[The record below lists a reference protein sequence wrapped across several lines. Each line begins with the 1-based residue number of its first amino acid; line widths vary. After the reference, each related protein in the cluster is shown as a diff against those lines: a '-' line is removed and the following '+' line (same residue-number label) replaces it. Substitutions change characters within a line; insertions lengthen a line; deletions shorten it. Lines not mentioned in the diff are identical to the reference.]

1 MLRRKVVRAMA
12 KKDDIV
18 VGLDIGTTKICAIV
32 GENKKDGVEIIGIGT
47 HPSRG
52 LRKGVVVNIESTVE
66 SIKKAVEEAEL
77 MAGCEI
83 NKVYCGIAG
92 GHIRAFNSHGV
103 IAIKNR
109 EINQADI
116 DRVIEAAQ
124 AVVIPPDRE
133 VIHVI
138 PQEYIVDDQE
148 GIQEPLGMIGIRLEV
163 KVHIVTA
170 AVTSAQNIIKCAN
183 KAGLDV
189 ADIVLQQI
197 ASSEAVL
204 NQDEKEI
211 GVVLVDIGGGTTD
224 IALYHN
230 GTIKYTTVIS
240 LGGNQVT
247 GDIAVGLRTPTGEAE
262 KIKKEYGCAMT
273 AMVSKDDTIEVQS
286 VGGNKSKTVSKYM
299 LCEIIEPR
307 LEEICTLVK
316 REIMKSGY
324 EGLVSS
330 GVVITGGTAAMEGA
344 MELAEQVF
352 NLPVRRGLPANITGL
367 VDVVRSPMYST
378 GVGLVQYGAKQLTG
392 TQFQRGNDS
401 RVFSKLTSRMKSWM
415 KEFF

>member
-1 MLRRKVVRAMA
+1 MA
-12 KKDDIV
+12 KRDNII

-32 GENKKDGVEIIGIGT
+32 GERTRDGVEIIGIGT
-47 HPSRG
+47 HPSKG

-66 SIKKAVEEAEL
+66 SIRKAVEEAEL

-83 NKVYCGIAG
+83 NRVYCGIAG

-170 AVTSAQNIIKCAN
+170 AVTSAQNIVKCAN

-189 ADIVLQQI
+189 ADIALQQI

-204 NQDEKEI
+204 NPDEKEI

-224 IALYHN
+224 IALYHG

-247 GDIAVGLRTPTGEAE
+247 GDISVGLRTTASEAE
-262 KIKKEYGCAMT
+262 KLKREHGCAMT
-273 AMVSKDDTIEVQS
+273 AMVSRDDVMEVQS
-286 VGGNKSKTVSKYM
+286 VGGNTSKTVSRYM

-307 LEEICTLVK
+307 IEEIFQLVK

-324 EGLVSS
+324 ENLVSS
-330 GVVITGGTAAMEGA
+330 GIVLTGGSAAMEGIT
-344 MELAEQVF
+344 ELAEQVF
-352 NLPVRRGLPANITGL
+352 NLPVRRGLPIGITGL
-367 VDVVRSPMYST
+367 VDVVKSPMYST
-378 GVGLVQYGAKQLTG
+378 GVGLVLYGGKNLEG

-401 RVFSKLTSRMKSWM
+401 TLFNKLTTRMKGWM

>member
-1 MLRRKVVRAMA
+1 MV
-12 KKDDIV
+12 KKDNIV

-32 GENKKDGVEIIGIGT
+32 GEKTRDGIEIIGLGT
-47 HPSRG
+47 CPSKG
-52 LRKGVVVNIESTVE
+52 LRKGVVVNIESTVD

-77 MAGCEI
+77 MAGCDI
-83 NKVYCGIAG
+83 NRVYSGIAG

-103 IAIKNR
+103 IAVKNK
-109 EINQADI
+109 EITQSDI

-124 AVVIPPDRE
+124 AIVIPPDRE

-138 PQEYIVDDQE
+138 PQEFIVDDQE
-148 GIQEPLGMIGIRLEV
+148 GIQEPRGMIGIRLEV

-189 ADIVLQQI
+189 ADVVLQQI

-204 NQDEKEI
+204 NADEKEI
-211 GVVLVDIGGGTTD
+211 GVVMVDIGGGTTD
-224 IALYHN
+224 IALYHD

-247 GDIAVGLRTPTGEAE
+247 GDISVGLRTPTAVAE
-262 KIKKEYGCAMT
+262 RIKKEHGAAMT
-273 AMVSKDDTIEVQS
+273 AMVSRDETIDVQA
-286 VGGNKSKTVSKYM
+286 VGGNKTRKSSRYT
-299 LCEIIEPR
+299 LTEIIEPR
-307 LEEICTLVK
+307 VEEIFELVK
-316 REIMKSGY
+316 REIVKSGY
-324 EGLVSS
+324 EPLISS
-330 GVVITGGTAAMEGA
+330 GVVLTGGTSALPGCI
-344 MELAEQVF
+344 ELAEQVF
-352 NLPVRRGLPANITGL
+352 NLPVRAGAPIGISGL

-378 GVGLVQYGAKQLTG
+378 GVGLVRYGAQHIDG
-392 TQFQRGNDS
+392 TRFEKGEGN
-401 RVFSKLTSRMKSWM
+401 VFGKLTTRMKDWM

>member
-1 MLRRKVVRAMA
+1 MA
-12 KKDDIV
+12 KRDNII

-32 GENKKDGVEIIGIGT
+32 GEKTRDGVEIIGIGS
-47 HPSRG
+47 HPSKG

-92 GHIRAFNSHGV
+92 GHIKAFNSHGV

-109 EINQADI
+109 EITQADI

-170 AVTSAQNIIKCAN
+170 AVTSAQNIVKCAN

-189 ADIVLQQI
+189 SDIALQQI

-204 NQDEKEI
+204 NPDEKEI

-224 IALYHN
+224 IALYHG

-247 GDIAVGLRTPTGEAE
+247 GDISVGLRTTANEAE
-262 KIKKEYGCAMT
+262 KLKREHGCAMT
-273 AMVSKDDTIEVQS
+273 AMVSRDDNFEVQS
-286 VGGNKSKTVSKYM
+286 VGGHKSRSVSRYM
-299 LCEIIEPR
+299 LCEIVEPR
-307 LEEICTLVK
+307 IEEIFQLVK
-316 REIMKSGY
+316 REIVKSGY
-324 EGLVSS
+324 ESFISS
-330 GVVITGGTAAMEGA
+330 GVVLTGGTAAMNGIT
-344 MELAEQVF
+344 ELAEQVF
-352 NLPVRRGLPANITGL
+352 ALPVRRGLPIGITGL
-367 VDVVRSPMYST
+367 IDVVKSPMYST
-378 GVGLVQYGAKQLTG
+378 GVGLVLYGGKNVEG
-392 TQFQRGNDS
+392 MQFQKGNDTTL
-401 RVFSKLTSRMKSWM
+401 FNKLTTRMKGWM

>member
-1 MLRRKVVRAMA
+1 MA
-12 KKDDIV
+12 KRDNII

-32 GENKKDGVEIIGIGT
+32 GEKTRDGVEIIGIGT
-47 HPSRG
+47 HPSKG

-92 GHIRAFNSHGV
+92 GHIKAFNSHGV

-109 EINQADI
+109 EITQADI

-170 AVTSAQNIIKCAN
+170 AVTSAQNIVKCAN

-189 ADIVLQQI
+189 SDIALQQI

-204 NQDEKEI
+204 NPDEKEI

-224 IALYHN
+224 IALYHG

-247 GDIAVGLRTPTGEAE
+247 GDISVGLRTTANEAE
-262 KIKKEYGCAMT
+262 KLKREYGCAMT
-273 AMVSKDDTIEVQS
+273 AMVSRDDNFEVQS
-286 VGGNKSKTVSKYM
+286 VGGHKSRSVSRYM
-299 LCEIIEPR
+299 LCEIVEPR
-307 LEEICTLVK
+307 IEEIFQLVK
-316 REIMKSGY
+316 REIVKSGY
-324 EGLVSS
+324 ESFISS
-330 GVVITGGTAAMEGA
+330 GVVLTGGTAAMNGIV
-344 MELAEQVF
+344 ELAEQVF
-352 NLPVRRGLPANITGL
+352 SLPVRRGLPIGITGL
-367 VDVVRSPMYST
+367 IDVVKSPMYST
-378 GVGLVQYGAKQLTG
+378 GVGLVLYGGKNVETM
-392 TQFQRGNDS
+392 QFQKGNDTTL
-401 RVFSKLTSRMKSWM
+401 FNKLTSRMKGWM

>member
-1 MLRRKVVRAMA
+1 MA
-12 KKDDIV
+12 KRDNII

-32 GENKKDGVEIIGIGT
+32 GEKTKEGVEIIGIGA

-66 SIKKAVEEAEL
+66 SIRKAVEEAEL

-83 NKVYCGIAG
+83 NRVYCGIAG

-170 AVTSAQNIIKCAN
+170 AVTSAQNIVKCAN

-189 ADIVLQQI
+189 ADIALQQI

-204 NQDEKEI
+204 NPDEKEI

-224 IALYHN
+224 IALYHG

-247 GDIAVGLRTPTGEAE
+247 GDISVGLRTTANEAE
-262 KIKKEYGCAMT
+262 KLKREHGCAMT
-273 AMVSKDDTIEVQS
+273 AMVSRDDVMEVQS
-286 VGGNKSKTVSKYM
+286 VGGNTSKTVSRYM

-307 LEEICTLVK
+307 IEEIFQLVK

-324 EGLVSS
+324 ENLVSS
-330 GVVITGGTAAMEGA
+330 GIVLTGGSAAMEGIT
-344 MELAEQVF
+344 ELAEQVF
-352 NLPVRRGLPANITGL
+352 NLPVRRGLPIGITGL
-367 VDVVRSPMYST
+367 VDVVKSPMYST
-378 GVGLVQYGAKQLTG
+378 GVGLVLYGGKNIEG

-401 RVFSKLTSRMKSWM
+401 TLFNKLTNRMKGWM

>member
-1 MLRRKVVRAMA
+1 MA
-12 KKDDIV
+12 KRDNII

-32 GENKKDGVEIIGIGT
+32 GEKTRDGVEIIGIGT
-47 HPSRG
+47 NPSKG

-92 GHIRAFNSHGV
+92 GHIKAFNSHGV

-109 EINQADI
+109 EITQADI

-170 AVTSAQNIIKCAN
+170 AVTSAQNIVKCAN

-189 ADIVLQQI
+189 ADIALQQI

-204 NQDEKEI
+204 NPDEKEI

-224 IALYHN
+224 IALYHG

-247 GDIAVGLRTPTGEAE
+247 GDISVGLRTTANEAE
-262 KIKKEYGCAMT
+262 KLKREHGCAMT
-273 AMVSKDDTIEVQS
+273 AMVSRDDTLEVQS
-286 VGGNKSKTVSKYM
+286 VGGHKPRSVSRYM
-299 LCEIIEPR
+299 LCEIVEPR
-307 LEEICTLVK
+307 IEEIFQLVK
-316 REIMKSGY
+316 REIVKSGY
-324 EGLVSS
+324 ENLISS
-330 GVVITGGTAAMEGA
+330 GVVLTGGTAAMDGIT
-344 MELAEQVF
+344 ELAEQVF
-352 NLPVRRGLPANITGL
+352 ALPVRRGLPIGITGL
-367 VDVVRSPMYST
+367 VDVVKGPMYST
-378 GVGLVQYGAKQLTG
+378 GVGLVLYGGKNVEG
-392 TQFQRGNDS
+392 MQFQKGNDTTL
-401 RVFSKLTSRMKSWM
+401 FNKLTTRMKGWM

>member
-1 MLRRKVVRAMA
+1 MA
-12 KKDDIV
+12 KRDNII

-32 GENKKDGVEIIGIGT
+32 GEKTRDGVEIIGIGT
-47 HPSRG
+47 HPSKG

-92 GHIRAFNSHGV
+92 GHIKAFNSHGV

-109 EINQADI
+109 EITQADI

-170 AVTSAQNIIKCAN
+170 AVTSAQNIVKCAN

-189 ADIVLQQI
+189 SDIALQQI

-204 NQDEKEI
+204 NPDEKEI

-224 IALYHN
+224 IALYHG

-247 GDIAVGLRTPTGEAE
+247 GDISVGLRTTANEAE
-262 KIKKEYGCAMT
+262 KLKREYGCAMT
-273 AMVSKDDTIEVQS
+273 AMVSRDDNFGVQS
-286 VGGNKSKTVSKYM
+286 VGGHKSRSVSRYM
-299 LCEIIEPR
+299 LCEIVEPR
-307 LEEICTLVK
+307 IEEIFQLVK
-316 REIMKSGY
+316 REIVKSGY
-324 EGLVSS
+324 ESFISS
-330 GVVITGGTAAMEGA
+330 GVVLTGGTAAMNGIV
-344 MELAEQVF
+344 ELAEQVF
-352 NLPVRRGLPANITGL
+352 ALPVRRGLPIGITGL
-367 VDVVRSPMYST
+367 IDVVKSPMYST
-378 GVGLVQYGAKQLTG
+378 GVGLVLYGGKNVESM
-392 TQFQRGNDS
+392 QFQKGNDTTL
-401 RVFSKLTSRMKSWM
+401 FNKLTTRMKGWM

>member
-1 MLRRKVVRAMA
+1 MA
-12 KKDDIV
+12 KKDNIV

-32 GENKKDGVEIIGIGT
+32 GEKTKDGIEIIGIGS
-47 HPSRG
+47 HPSKG

-66 SIKKAVEEAEL
+66 SIKQAVSEAEL

-83 NKVYCGIAG
+83 HRVYCGIAG

-103 IAIKNR
+103 IAIKSR
-109 EINQADI
+109 EITQADI

-148 GIQEPLGMIGIRLEV
+148 GILDPMGMIGIRLEV

-170 AVTSAQNIIKCAN
+170 AVTSAQNIVKCAN

-189 ADIVLQQI
+189 ADIALQQI

-204 NQDEKEI
+204 NADEREI

-230 GTIKYTTVIS
+230 GSIKFTTVIS

-247 GDIAVGLRTPTGEAE
+247 GDIAVGLRTPTVEAE
-262 KIKKEYGCAMT
+262 RLKKQFGCAMT
-273 AMVSKDDTIEVQS
+273 SMVSRDDTIEVTS
-286 VGGNKSKTVSKYM
+286 VGGEKSRTVSRYL

-307 LEEICTLVK
+307 LEEIFELVK
-316 REIMKSGY
+316 REIIKSGY
-324 EGLVSS
+324 DSLISS
-330 GVVITGGTAAMEGA
+330 GVVLTGGSAAMEGA
-344 MELAEQVF
+344 TDLAEQVF
-352 NLPVRRGLPANITGL
+352 GLPVRRGLPAGITGL
-367 VDVVRSPMYST
+367 VDVVKSPAYAT
-378 GVGLVQYGAKQLTG
+378 GVGLVRYGSRNMADPRFPTG
-392 TQFQRGNDS
+392 SENIFN
-401 RVFSKLTSRMKSWM
+401 KLTARMKGWV

>member
-1 MLRRKVVRAMA
+1 MA
-12 KKDDIV
+12 KKDNIV

-32 GENKKDGVEIIGIGT
+32 GEKTKDGVEIIGVGT
-47 HPSRG
+47 HPSKG

-83 NKVYCGIAG
+83 NRVYCGIAG

-109 EINQADI
+109 EITRADI

-170 AVTSAQNIIKCAN
+170 AVTSAQNIVKCAN

-189 ADIVLQQI
+189 ADIALQQI

-204 NQDEKEI
+204 NPDEREI

-247 GDIAVGLRTPTGEAE
+247 GDISVGLRTTASEAE
-262 KIKKEYGCAMT
+262 KIKKQWGSAMT
-273 AMVSKDDTIEVQS
+273 ALVSKDDMIDVQS
-286 VGGNKSKTVSKYM
+286 VGGHNSRKVSRYM

-307 LEEICTLVK
+307 VEEIFQLVQ

-324 EGLVSS
+324 ESLVSS
-330 GVVITGGTAAMEGA
+330 GVVLTGGSAALEGVV
-344 MELAEQVF
+344 ELAEQVF
-352 NLPVRRGLPANITGL
+352 NLPVRRGLPDNITGL
-367 VDVVRSPMYST
+367 VDIVKSPSCST
-378 GVGLVQYGAKQLTG
+378 GVGLVQFGCKHLNG
-392 TQFQRGNDS
+392 TEFQRGNENTI
-401 RVFSKLTSRMKSWM
+401 FNKLTARMKGWM

>member
-1 MLRRKVVRAMA
+1 MA
-12 KKDDIV
+12 KRDNIV

-32 GENKKDGVEIIGIGT
+32 GEKTKDSVEIIGIGV
-47 HPSRG
+47 HASKG

-66 SIKKAVEEAEL
+66 SIRKAVEEAEL
-77 MAGCEI
+77 MAGCEV
-83 NKVYCGIAG
+83 NRVYCGIAG

-109 EINQADI
+109 EITQADI

-170 AVTSAQNIIKCAN
+170 AVTSAQNIVKCAN

-204 NQDEKEI
+204 NPDEREI

-224 IALYHN
+224 IALYHA

-247 GDIAVGLRTPTGEAE
+247 GDISVGLRTTASEAE
-262 KIKKEYGCAMT
+262 KIKKQYGNAMT
-273 AMVSKDDTIEVQS
+273 ALVSKDDMVEVQS
-286 VGGNKSKTVSKYM
+286 VGGGKSRTVSRYM

-307 LEEICTLVK
+307 VEEIFQLVK
-316 REIMKSGY
+316 REIIKSGY
-324 EGLVSS
+324 DNLVSS
-330 GVVITGGTAAMEGA
+330 GIVLTGGTAAMEGIT
-344 MELAEQVF
+344 ELAEQVF
-352 NLPVRRGLPANITGL
+352 NLPVRRGLPMGITGL
-367 VDVVRSPMYST
+367 VDVVKSPMYST
-378 GVGLVQYGAKQLTG
+378 GVGLVQYGGKHLTG
-392 TQFQRGNDS
+392 TQFQRGSESKIFN
-401 RVFSKLTSRMKSWM
+401 KLTSRMKEWM

>member
-1 MLRRKVVRAMA
+1 MA
-12 KKDDIV
+12 KRDNII

-32 GENKKDGVEIIGIGT
+32 GEKTREGVEIIGIGT

-66 SIKKAVEEAEL
+66 SIRKAVEEAEL

-83 NKVYCGIAG
+83 NRVYCGIAG

-109 EINQADI
+109 EISQSDI

-170 AVTSAQNIIKCAN
+170 AVTSAQNIVKCAN

-189 ADIVLQQI
+189 ADIALQQI

-204 NQDEKEI
+204 NPDEKEI

-224 IALYHN
+224 IALYHG

-247 GDIAVGLRTPTGEAE
+247 GDISVGLRTTANEAE
-262 KIKKEYGCAMT
+262 KLKREHGCAMT
-273 AMVSKDDTIEVQS
+273 AMVSRDDAMEVQS
-286 VGGNKSKTVSKYM
+286 VGGNTSKTVSRYM

-307 LEEICTLVK
+307 IEEIFQLVK

-324 EGLVSS
+324 ENLVSS
-330 GVVITGGTAAMEGA
+330 GVVLTGGSAAMEGIT
-344 MELAEQVF
+344 ELAEQVF
-352 NLPVRRGLPANITGL
+352 NLPVRRGLPIGITGL
-367 VDVVRSPMYST
+367 VDVVKSPMYST
-378 GVGLVQYGAKQLTG
+378 GVGLVLYGGKNLEG

-401 RVFSKLTSRMKSWM
+401 TLFN
-415 KEFF
+415 

>member
-1 MLRRKVVRAMA
+1 MA
-12 KKDDIV
+12 KRDNII

-32 GENKKDGVEIIGIGT
+32 GEKTRDGVEIIGIGT
-47 HPSRG
+47 HPSKG

-92 GHIRAFNSHGV
+92 GHIKAFNSHGV

-109 EINQADI
+109 EITQADI

-170 AVTSAQNIIKCAN
+170 AVTSAQNIVKCAN

-189 ADIVLQQI
+189 SDIALQQI

-204 NQDEKEI
+204 NPDEKEI

-224 IALYHN
+224 IALYHG

-247 GDIAVGLRTPTGEAE
+247 GDISVGLRTTANEAE
-262 KIKKEYGCAMT
+262 KLKREYGCAMT
-273 AMVSKDDTIEVQS
+273 AMVSRDDTLEVQS
-286 VGGNKSKTVSKYM
+286 VGGHKARSVSRYM
-299 LCEIIEPR
+299 LCEIVEPR
-307 LEEICTLVK
+307 IEEIFQLVK
-316 REIMKSGY
+316 REIVKSGY
-324 EGLVSS
+324 ESFISS
-330 GVVITGGTAAMEGA
+330 GVVLTGGTAAMDGIT
-344 MELAEQVF
+344 ELAEQVF
-352 NLPVRRGLPANITGL
+352 NLPVRRGLPIGITGL
-367 VDVVRSPMYST
+367 VDVVKGPMYST
-378 GVGLVQYGAKQLTG
+378 GVGLVLYGGKNVEG
-392 TQFQRGNDS
+392 MQFQKGNDTTL
-401 RVFSKLTSRMKSWM
+401 FNKLTSRRKGWM

>member
-1 MLRRKVVRAMA
+1 MA
-12 KKDDIV
+12 KRENII
-18 VGLDIGTTKICAIV
+18 VGLDIGTTKVCAIV
-32 GENKKDGVEIIGIGT
+32 GEKTRDGLEIIGIGVN
-47 HPSRG
+47 PSKG

-66 SIKKAVEEAEL
+66 SIKRAVEEAEL

-103 IAIKNR
+103 IAVKNR
-109 EINQADI
+109 EISRADV

-133 VIHVI
+133 VIHII

-170 AVTSAQNIIKCAN
+170 AVTSAQNIVKCAN

-189 ADIVLQQI
+189 ADIALQQI

-204 NQDEKEI
+204 NPDEREI

-224 IALYHN
+224 IAVYHA

-247 GDIAVGLRTPTGEAE
+247 GDISVGLRTPTGEAE
-262 KIKKEYGCAMT
+262 KIKKQWGCAMA
-273 AMVSKDDTIEVQS
+273 AMVSKDDSIEVPS
-286 VGGNKSKTVSKYM
+286 VGGTKSRTVSRYM

-307 LEEICTLVK
+307 LEEIFELVK
-316 REIMKSGY
+316 REIVKSGY
-324 EGLVSS
+324 DSFVSS
-330 GVVITGGTAAMEGA
+330 GVVLTGGTAAMEGIT
-344 MELAEQVF
+344 ELAEQVF
-352 NLPVRRGLPANITGL
+352 NLPVRRGLPTGITGL
-367 VDVVRSPMYST
+367 VDVVKSPMFST
-378 GVGLVQYGAKQLTG
+378 GVGLVQYGSKYVTG
-392 TQFQRGNDS
+392 TQFQRGTENI
-401 RVFSKLTSRMKSWM
+401 FNKLTSRMKGWV

>member
-1 MLRRKVVRAMA
+1 MA
-12 KKDDIV
+12 KKDNII
-18 VGLDIGTTKICAIV
+18 VGLDIGTTKISAIV
-32 GENKKDGVEIIGIGT
+32 GEKTGDGMEIIGTGT
-47 HPSRG
+47 HPSKG

-66 SIKKAVEEAEL
+66 SIKKAVEEAER
-77 MAGCEI
+77 MAGCDI

-92 GHIRAFNSHGV
+92 GHIKAFNSHGV

-109 EINQADI
+109 EISQADI

-170 AVTSAQNIIKCAN
+170 AVTSAQNIVKCAN

-189 ADIVLQQI
+189 ADIALQQI

-204 NQDEKEI
+204 NPDEKEI

-224 IALYHN
+224 IALYHG

-247 GDIAVGLRTPTGEAE
+247 GDISVGLRTTANEAE
-262 KIKKEYGCAMT
+262 KLKREHGCAMT
-273 AMVSKDDTIEVQS
+273 AMVSRDDTLEVQS
-286 VGGNKSKTVSKYM
+286 VGGHKPRTVSRYM

-307 LEEICTLVK
+307 IEEIFQLVK
-316 REIMKSGY
+316 REIVKSGY
-324 EGLVSS
+324 ESLISS
-330 GVVITGGTAAMEGA
+330 GVVLTGGTAAMDGIT
-344 MELAEQVF
+344 ELAEQVF
-352 NLPVRRGLPANITGL
+352 SLPVRRGLPIGITGL
-367 VDVVRSPMYST
+367 VDVVRSPSYST
-378 GVGLVQYGAKQLTG
+378 GVGLVLHGGKSVDG
-392 TQFQRGNDS
+392 MQFQKGNDTAL
-401 RVFSKLTSRMKSWM
+401 FKKLTTRMKGWM

>member
-1 MLRRKVVRAMA
+1 MA
-12 KKDDIV
+12 KRDNII

-32 GENKKDGVEIIGIGT
+32 GEKTRDGVEIIGIGT
-47 HPSRG
+47 HPSKG

-92 GHIRAFNSHGV
+92 GHIKAFNSHGV

-109 EINQADI
+109 EITQADI

-170 AVTSAQNIIKCAN
+170 AVTSAQNIVKCAN

-189 ADIVLQQI
+189 SDIALQQI

-204 NQDEKEI
+204 NPDEKEI

-224 IALYHN
+224 IALYHG

-247 GDIAVGLRTPTGEAE
+247 GDISVGLRTTANEAE
-262 KIKKEYGCAMT
+262 KLKREYGCAMT
-273 AMVSKDDTIEVQS
+273 AMVSRDDNFEVQS
-286 VGGNKSKTVSKYM
+286 VGGHKARSVSRYM
-299 LCEIIEPR
+299 LCEIVEPR
-307 LEEICTLVK
+307 IEEIFQLVK
-316 REIMKSGY
+316 REIVKSGY
-324 EGLVSS
+324 ESFISS
-330 GVVITGGTAAMEGA
+330 GVVLTGGTAAMNGIT
-344 MELAEQVF
+344 ELAEQVF
-352 NLPVRRGLPANITGL
+352 ALPVRRGLPIGITGL
-367 VDVVRSPMYST
+367 IDVVKSPMYST
-378 GVGLVQYGAKQLTG
+378 GVGLVLYGGKNVEG
-392 TQFQRGNDS
+392 MQFQKGNDTTL
-401 RVFSKLTSRMKSWM
+401 FNKLTTRMKGWM

>member
-1 MLRRKVVRAMA
+1 MA
-12 KKDDIV
+12 KRDNII

-32 GENKKDGVEIIGIGT
+32 GEKTKDGVEIIGIGT
-47 HPSRG
+47 HPSKG

-66 SIKKAVEEAEL
+66 SIRKAVEEAEL

-103 IAIKNR
+103 IAIKSR
-109 EINQADI
+109 EITQADI

-170 AVTSAQNIIKCAN
+170 AVTSAQNIVKCAN

-189 ADIVLQQI
+189 ADIALQQI

-204 NQDEKEI
+204 NPDEREI

-247 GDIAVGLRTPTGEAE
+247 GDISVGLRTTSSEAE
-262 KIKKEYGCAMT
+262 KIKKQYGCAMT
-273 AMVSKDDTIEVQS
+273 AMVSRDENIEVQS
-286 VGGNKSKTVSKYM
+286 VGGGSSKPVSRYM
-299 LCEIIEPR
+299 LCAIIEPR
-307 LEEICTLVK
+307 VEEIFQLVK

-324 EGLVSS
+324 ESLVSS
-330 GVVITGGTAAMEGA
+330 GVVLTGGTAAMEGIA
-344 MELAEQVF
+344 ELAEQVF
-352 NLPVRRGLPANITGL
+352 NLPVRRGLPINITGL

-378 GVGLVQYGAKQLTG
+378 GVGLVQYGGKHMVG
-392 TQFQRGNDS
+392 TQFQRGNENTI
-401 RVFSKLTSRMKSWM
+401 FSKLTSRMKGWM

>member
-1 MLRRKVVRAMA
+1 MA
-12 KKDDIV
+12 KRDNII

-32 GENKKDGVEIIGIGT
+32 GEKTRDGVEIIGIGT

-92 GHIRAFNSHGV
+92 GHIKAFNSHGV

-109 EINQADI
+109 EITQADI

-170 AVTSAQNIIKCAN
+170 AVTSAQNIVKCAN

-189 ADIVLQQI
+189 SDIALQQI

-204 NQDEKEI
+204 NADEKEI

-224 IALYHN
+224 IALYHG

-247 GDIAVGLRTPTGEAE
+247 GDISVGLRTTANEAE
-262 KIKKEYGCAMT
+262 KLKREYGCAMT
-273 AMVSKDDTIEVQS
+273 AMVSRDDNFEVQS
-286 VGGNKSKTVSKYM
+286 VGGHKSRSVSRYM
-299 LCEIIEPR
+299 LCEIVEPR
-307 LEEICTLVK
+307 IEEIFQLVK
-316 REIMKSGY
+316 REIVKSGY
-324 EGLVSS
+324 ESLISS
-330 GVVITGGTAAMEGA
+330 GVVLTGGTSAMNGIT
-344 MELAEQVF
+344 ELAEQVF
-352 NLPVRRGLPANITGL
+352 ALPVRRGLPIGITGL
-367 VDVVRSPMYST
+367 IDVVKSPMYST
-378 GVGLVQYGAKQLTG
+378 GVGLVLYGGKNVESM
-392 TQFQRGNDS
+392 QFQKGNDTTL
-401 RVFSKLTSRMKSWM
+401 FNKLTTRMKGWM